1 VALYV
6 PNLLPPIV
14 EAAKYSFISAISDE
28 MLADVHELQENLRKG
43 LEDHMIR
50 QGITETQNFLHDTW
64 TKVLNEH
71 PKDEVE
77 NPYVRLTASQ
87 LASAIDA
94 IDSAMRLLKAA
105 EENRDGYKSDYD
117 AVLKDVAKV
126 ARKNKVLRRKV
137 RKLRGLLGI

>member
-1 VALYV
+1 
-6 PNLLPPIV
+6 LLPPIV
-14 EAAKYSFISAISDE
+14 EAAKYSFRSAISDE
-28 MLADVHELQENLRKG
+28 MAADVHELQENLRKG

-50 QGITETQNFLHDTW
+50 QSITDVQVKLQTMLDAEGRRTDYRADQLI
-64 TKVLNEH
+64 KLSG
-71 PKDEVE
+71 VE
-77 NPYVRLTASQ
+77 IAQV
-87 LASAIDA
+87 IDA
-94 IDSAMRLLKAA
+94 IDSAMRLVKTA